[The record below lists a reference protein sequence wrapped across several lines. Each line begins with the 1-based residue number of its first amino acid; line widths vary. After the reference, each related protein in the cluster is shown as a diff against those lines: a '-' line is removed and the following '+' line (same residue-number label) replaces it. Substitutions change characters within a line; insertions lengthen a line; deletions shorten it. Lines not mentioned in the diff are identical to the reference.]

1 MVIVVG
7 FGGTL
12 MGGLIAVVLTLNRVL
27 VQGPLTMPGWVLAAL
42 MVGLFGFPVGLI
54 LGLFLAVP
62 VVAIFRRFRDRT

>member
-1 MVIVVG
+1 VVIVVG

-54 LGLFLAVP
+54 LGLFLAFP
-62 VVAIFRRFRDRT
+62 VVAILGRFRDPT

>member
-7 FGGTL
+7 FGATL

-42 MVGLFGFPVGLI
+42 MVGLFGFPVELI
-54 LGLFLAVP
+54 LGLFLAFP
-62 VVAIFRRFRDRT
+62 VVANLGRFRDRT